1 MNWDGG
7 GGDRGEG
14 GGTVRILAATQRFFF
29 PEKSEMK
36 VK

>member
-7 GGDRGEG
+7 GGEEGEG
-14 GGTVRILAATQRFFF
+14 RWTDRFLAATQRFFF